1 MQYLRKTFY
10 ISILFLAFSGIS
22 FAQISG
28 QLFQDKSEFPGIE
41 IYFKNSEQ
49 KVESDF
55 DGYFSIEVPKGNKK
69 NDLIINV
76 YGLKVLIL
84 NIEDE
89 KGKLNL
95 GKIELPIFKSIE
107 ISEFEQLSKK
117 EKESCQPVYHYAQL
131 LGYFYTN
138 KLENEYLLLNCE
150 EKIKNFEYNSETKI
164 ITLEWRTIKNCE

>member
-1 MQYLRKTFY
+1 LRKTFY
-10 ISILFLAFSGIS
+10 ISILFLALSGIS

-28 QLFQDKSEFPGIE
+28 QLFHDKSESPGIE

-55 DGYFSIEVPKGNKK
+55 DGYFSLKVPKGNKK

-76 YGLKVLIL
+76 YGLKILIL
-84 NIEDE
+84 NLEYE

-107 ISEFEQLSKK
+107 INEFKQLSEK
-117 EKESCQPVYHYAQL
+117 ERESCQPVYHYAQL

-138 KLENEYLLLNCE
+138 KLENEYLILNCE
-150 EKIKNFEYNSETKI
+150 EKIKDFEFNSKTKI
-164 ITLEWRTIKNCE
+164 ITVEWNTIKNCE